1 MESRIQVSYHC
12 EECSEDGE
20 LTLYNNALLCPV
32 CLAKEQVTMDGDA
45 PSAAELKAIIS
56 NMIDRVYEIGLK
68 KHGKHKWY
76 FGETV
81 RHHTD
86 RAIRHISTAMM
97 RRDGNESVDIDG
109 ENCQDHIERGI
120 IRALFALAKIRD
132 NHK

>member
-1 MESRIQVSYHC
+1 MDSNIQVIYHC
-12 EECSEDGE
+12 EECQKDGE
-20 LTLYNNALLCPV
+20 LTLYNNALLCPE
-32 CLAKEQVTMDGDA
+32 CLAKEQVTMGGDA

-56 NMIDRVYEIGLK
+56 DMIDKVYEIGLK

-97 RRDGNESVDIDG
+97 RRDGNESIDIDG
-109 ENCQDHIERGI
+109 ENCQDHLERGI
-120 IRALFALAKIRD
+120 IRALFALTKIRD